1 VLHVGAGVV
10 TDLPT
15 VLLVD
20 DHDVVRAGT
29 RMLLADEFDVI
40 GEADNAQSAI
50 ELALEREPDLVL
62 VDVRLPG
69 GGGAHV
75 VEALRRRKLDS
86 RLVAFT
92 VSLAMDD
99 VRAMMDAGV
108 DGYITKTT
116 HREVLVDMLQRA
128 LAGGRPVSKE
138 VAAHLLDI
146 DDDVTSE
153 AELTRLT
160 PREREVV
167 NLIARGYTYRETAAD
182 LGISVK
188 TLENHMSS
196 IFRKLG
202 VASRHQL
209 AARLGGA
216 LLRPDEQA

>member
-1 VLHVGAGVV
+1 MG
-10 TDLPT
+10 LPT
-15 VLLVD
+15 ILLVD
-20 DHDVVRAGT
+20 DHDVVRVGT
-29 RMLLADEFDVI
+29 RTLLSEQFEII

-50 ELALEREPDLVL
+50 ELAIERVPDLVL

-75 VEALRRRKLDS
+75 VEELRQRDIAS

-92 VSLAMDD
+92 VSLAKDD

-116 HREVLVDMLQRA
+116 HREVLIEMLRRA
-128 LAGGRPVSKE
+128 LDGGRPVSKE
-138 VAAHLLDI
+138 VAAYFLDI
-146 DDDVTSE
+146 DDDIVVESE
-153 AELTRLT
+153 LSRLT

-167 NLIARGYTYRETAAD
+167 NLIARGYTYKEAAAD

-188 TLENHMSS
+188 TLESHMSN

-209 AARLGGA
+209 SAGFGGR
-216 LLRPDEQA
+216 LLRPDEAP